1 MKRNESKRTEG
12 KRVETK
18 SNETKKNK
26 NKKPVR
32 KSFTGLKI
40 TLLTIAILIIYIVI
54 IPASAC
60 KNLSGKAI
68 DADKITN
75 PYITEEKALVS
86 AHRSGKD
93 IAPENTMAAFQYC
106 IETEDF
112 NVDVF
117 EFDLHITKDGKLI
130 LLHDSTL
137 DRTTNSEE
145 HFGKKNV
152 TPSSKTY
159 EELRELNFGENFE
172 NEAGEYPYRGLRGAD
187 IPEELRAV
195 LLEDVLDYLEGNG
208 HFKYIIE
215 IKDAGENGKK
225 ACDELYRI
233 LKEKELLDDVVFG
246 TFNPDVTAYAD
257 KNYPDML
264 RSASIM
270 EVLTFYVLC
279 GYGIDVNEDFFKYE
293 ALQIPTGYY
302 GIICLDTDRIINYA
316 HNHNIAV
323 QYWTIN
329 TASEVEYLNSIGADC
344 IMSDAPDMAY
354 DVINAE

>member
-1 MKRNESKRTEG
+1 MF
-12 KRVETK
+12 
-18 SNETKKNK
+18 
-26 NKKPVR
+26 NKKKKKAKKKAFKR
-32 KSFTGLKI
+32 A
-40 TLLTIAILIIYIVI
+40 IAIIAVVLVVVI
-54 IPASAC
+54 ILPAYMC
-60 KNLSGKAI
+60 KNEPGKAA
-68 DADKITN
+68 DASDITN
-75 PYITEEKALVS
+75 PYITEKNSLVS

-106 IETEDF
+106 VESEDF
-112 NVDVF
+112 NVDIY
-117 EFDLHITKDGKLI
+117 EFDLHITKDAKLI

-145 HFGKKNV
+145 HFGEKGVK
-152 TPSSKTY
+152 PSEKTY
-159 EELRELNFGENFE
+159 DELRELNFGENFE
-172 NEAGEYPYRGLRGAD
+172 NGEGEYPYRGLRGD
-187 IPEELRAV
+187 EIPDELRAV
-195 LLEDVLDYLEGNG
+195 LLEDVLDYLESNG
-208 HFKYIIE
+208 HFQYIIE

-264 RSASIM
+264 RSASIP
-270 EVLTFYVLC
+270 EVLAFYLLC
-279 GYGIDVNEDFFKYE
+279 SYGIDVDADIFKYE

-316 HNHNIAV
+316 HRHNIAV

-329 TASEVEYLNSIGADC
+329 DAEEVEYLNSIGADC

-354 DVINAE
+354 DVINEK